1 MHKQKNWR
9 KTDGNPVCFFYVT
22 NDIFF
27 TMCQK
32 QEKQLKYKRD
42 MI

>member
-1 MHKQKNWR
+1 MA
-9 KTDGNPVCFFYVT
+9 DGLPVCFFYVT

-27 TMCQK
+27 TTCQK
-32 QEKQLKYKRD
+32 QENQLKTKRD